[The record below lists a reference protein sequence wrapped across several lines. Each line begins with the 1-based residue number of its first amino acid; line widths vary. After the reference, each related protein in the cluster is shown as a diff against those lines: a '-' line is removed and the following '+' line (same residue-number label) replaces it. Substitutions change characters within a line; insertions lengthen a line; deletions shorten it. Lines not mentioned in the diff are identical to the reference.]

1 MNLREIASLSLLCF
15 NLVYIII
22 IIMHIQYVYLSLLM
36 NYNTPRL
43 ILLSSNSSKYTQG
56 NNSTFWEIFLF
67 ACFLRLGGNI
77 DITTLNSVQ

>member
-1 MNLREIASLSLLCF
+1 MNLREIASFSLLCF

-22 IIMHIQYVYLSLLM
+22 IMHIHYVYLSLLM

-67 ACFLRLGGNI
+67 EILI
-77 DITTLNSVQ
+77 ITLNSVQ